1 MHMHMYMCMACACAC
16 CIDMHV
22 SSQGFIHSTA
32 APRAALARALAVQ
45 NPVRNRSE
53 LARFGTLP
61 VPVCIEH
68 LANVVLGVALFGVTL
83 LNTYVRN
90 SSKRGSGS

>member
-1 MHMHMYMCMACACAC
+1 MTDDGHT
-16 CIDMHV
+16 CIDIHV

-53 LARFGTLP
+53 LARFGTSLW
-61 VPVCIEH
+61 VPICIEH
-68 LANVVLGVALFGVTL
+68 LANAVVG
-83 LNTYVRN
+83 
-90 SSKRGSGS
+90 